1 MPSTST
7 YDARHSTDAA
17 GSANPANGE
26 PIVISIAR
34 DYGAEGHEVGKLL
47 SVMLGIPLYDN
58 ELLVRSAQR
67 TGIDVDQLAAVDER
81 PQRGPLAFLPDSM
94 DQRSDADRAFQA
106 IRQVILDLGSTRP
119 CIIEG
124 RLSDYILRRNPNL
137 ISVLVTAPLDVRVEI
152 VRAKHG
158 MTTHD
163 ASAYVRRRQHERE
176 RFYTRYS
183 NGKWDMYTDKDL
195 VVDRSV
201 FGREGAAQIIAAAY
215 RLKERQLGRA

>member
-1 MPSTST
+1 MSAS
-7 YDARHSTDAA
+7 DLRHSASVN
-17 GSANPANGE
+17 GSADPDSQE

-58 ELLVRSAQR
+58 ELLVRSALR
-67 TGIDVDQLAAVDER
+67 MGLDVDQLAAVDER
-81 PQRGPLAFLPDSM
+81 PQRGPLAFLPDNM

-152 VRAKHG
+152 VRAKRG

-163 ASAYVRRRQHERE
+163 ASAFVRKRQHERE

-183 NGKWDMYTDKDL
+183 GGRWDMYTDKDL

-215 RLKERQLGRA
+215 RLKEHQLGRG

>member
-1 MPSTST
+1 
-7 YDARHSTDAA
+7 
-17 GSANPANGE
+17 
-26 PIVISIAR
+26 
-34 DYGAEGHEVGKLL
+34 
-47 SVMLGIPLYDN
+47 
-58 ELLVRSAQR
+58 
-67 TGIDVDQLAAVDER
+67 
-81 PQRGPLAFLPDSM
+81 M

-106 IRQVILDLGSTRP
+106 IRQVILDLGSTQP

-152 VRAKHG
+152 GRAKRG

-163 ASAYVRRRQHERE
+163 ASAFVRKRQHERE

-183 NGKWDMYTDKDL
+183 GGRWDMYTDKDL

-215 RLKERQLGRA
+215 RLKERQLGRD

>member
-1 MPSTST
+1 MPTT
-7 YDARHSTDAA
+7 NAYDARHSTDVA
-17 GSANPANGE
+17 GSANPANQE

-67 TGIDVDQLAAVDER
+67 TGVDVDQLAAVDER
-81 PQRGPLAFLPDSM
+81 PQHGPLAFLPDSM
-94 DQRSDADRAFQA
+94 DQRSGADRAFQA

-163 ASAYVRRRQHERE
+163 ASAFVRKRQHERE

-201 FGREGAAQIIAAAY
+201 FGREGAAKIIAAAY
-215 RLKERQLGRA
+215 HLKEEQLGRA

>member
-1 MPSTST
+1 MAP
-7 YDARHSTDAA
+7 A
-17 GSANPANGE
+17 GEKDRPRA
-26 PIVISIAR
+26 
-34 DYGAEGHEVGKLL
+34 
-47 SVMLGIPLYDN
+47 
-58 ELLVRSAQR
+58 LVRSALR
-67 TGIDVDQLAAVDER
+67 MGLDVDQLAAVDER

-106 IRQVILDLGSTRP
+106 VRQVILDLGSTRP

-137 ISVLVTAPLDVRVEI
+137 ISVLVT
-152 VRAKHG
+152 
-158 MTTHD
+158 TTHD
-163 ASAYVRRRQHERE
+163 ASAFVRKRQHERE

-183 NGKWDMYTDKDL
+183 GGRWDMYTDKDL

-215 RLKERQLGRA
+215 RLKEHQLGRD

>member
-1 MPSTST
+1 MSAS
-7 YDARHSTDAA
+7 DLRHSASIN
-17 GSANPANGE
+17 GSADPDNQE

-58 ELLVRSAQR
+58 ELLVRSALR
-67 TGIDVDQLAAVDER
+67 MGLDVDQLAAVDER

-106 IRQVILDLGSTRP
+106 VRQVILDLGSTRP

-137 ISVLVTAPLDVRVEI
+137 ISVAFVR
-152 VRAKHG
+152 K
-158 MTTHD
+158 
-163 ASAYVRRRQHERE
+163 RQHERE

-183 NGKWDMYTDKDL
+183 GGRWDMYTDKDL

-215 RLKERQLGRA
+215 RLKEHQLGRD